1 VSLNSSRNLH
11 HRRREE
17 RTKPGCFC
25 CCVISREDRV
35 GWCTVTVEKILRDEN
50 DLPTLILAVLNDGP
64 RHGYAIARSIG
75 ARSEGMLTAREGTLY
90 PALRQ
95 LESEEF
101 IESLWEHPVSGPAR
115 KVYHLTETG
124 QAECARRVAAWQ
136 KYAAAFG
143 AIVGG
148 KINEQPT

>member
-1 VSLNSSRNLH
+1 MYSQNM
-11 HRRREE
+11 
-17 RTKPGCFC
+17 
-25 CCVISREDRV
+25 SRELP
-35 GWCTVTVEKILRDEN
+35 KN
-50 DLPTLILAVLNDGP
+50 DLPTLILAVLADGP
-64 RHGYAIARSIG
+64 RHGYAIARSIE

-90 PALRQ
+90 PSLRQ
-95 LESEEF
+95 LESDEF

-115 KVYHLTETG
+115 KVYRLTETG

-148 KINEQPT
+148 KINEQPA